1 MNLRAA
7 LKSRHSYVIAVLIAA
22 IIATDT
28 FNTSTRRMFIF
39 HPSRDT
45 SHSLPF
51 GNIKPDTQ
59 LSNRQQWCFSRIYI
73 HAHRL
78 RRLYVMQKKTMIDS
92 HFFFILDGKFH

>member
-7 LKSRHSYVIAVLIAA
+7 LKSRHSYAIAVLIAA
-22 IIATDT
+22 IIVTDT

-59 LSNRQQWCFSRIYI
+59 LSNRQQWLFRAFIFMRADCVDYI
-73 HAHRL
+73 RC
-78 RRLYVMQKKTMIDS
+78 RRKR
-92 HFFFILDGKFH
+92 